1 MNDMQFEDFLNIL
14 KTEEYPL
21 ASTINDLYISS
32 GCTRIIKESASG
44 YTISYLSGKTKK
56 HWQILYAAKP
66 DLKLE

>member
-56 HWQILYAAKP
+56 NIGEFYMPQNRT
-66 DLKLE
+66 